1 MSDELGTEGK
11 GCLEQCHLTVKGG
24 QILAE
29 CETIEASQEL
39 ALLLAKDVFIRV
51 KPAGVTTEPVKP
63 APEPVTES

>member
-1 MSDELGTEGK
+1 MSDKIPTEEVEK
-11 GCLEQCHLTVKGG
+11 GVLEQCHLTVKGG

-51 KPAGVTTEPVKP
+51 KPAQ
-63 APEPVTES
+63 ASIEPVTES